1 MNINQDEKDD
11 ESGTTGEG
19 GVAGGIHFRY
29 QDAMSI
35 APRDD
40 VLPPHEIKRLLLL
53 HKELHKEYV
62 VKQKLERQNR
72 KKLKAEGKM
81 LSAARGHDA
90 GQRSLFRDHPL
101 LSKKAQFNGAD
112 RQVTPDPNANMANTN
127 EGQQNEL
134 QHRLAPQPQLQN
146 RNELRHQ
153 KSLTPTLRRG

>member
-1 MNINQDEKDD
+1 MNQDERDD
-11 ESGTTGEG
+11 ETGGEG
-19 GVAGGIHFRY
+19 GIAGGIHFRY

-72 KKLKAEGKM
+72 KKLKAEGKT
-81 LSAARGHDA
+81 LSAARGYGA
-90 GQRSLFRDHPL
+90 GQRSVVRDHPL
-101 LSKKAQFNGAD
+101 LSKKAQFSGAD
-112 RQVTPDPNANMANTN
+112 RQVTPDPKANMANTN

-134 QHRLAPQPQLQN
+134 QLRFAPQPQLQN